1 MNSFQRPTHSKDQVR
16 ITCKPFYLSPSNI
29 LKLKGQI
36 VFYIFS
42 SSFYFRI
49 LASTHTCNVILIVTA
64 CQNLKSENR
73 TDKHVSNNFL
83 YAAMNVLPI
92 FSYLFLLHIYIYIYL
107 YHLPIFYPE
116 NYQTKL
122 QNIQSRYAS
131 YSNASF

>member
-92 FSYLFLLHIYIYIYL
+92 FSYLFLLHIYIYISL
-107 YHLPIFYPE
+107 SSAHFLPGKLP
-116 NYQTKL
+116 NQTPKHPIYICLL
-122 QNIQSRYAS
+122 QQC
-131 YSNASF
+131 